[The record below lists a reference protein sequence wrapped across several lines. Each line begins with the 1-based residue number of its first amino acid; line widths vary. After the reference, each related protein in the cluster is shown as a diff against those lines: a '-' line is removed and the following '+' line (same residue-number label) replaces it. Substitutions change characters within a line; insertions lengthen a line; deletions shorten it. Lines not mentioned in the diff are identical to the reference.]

1 MTTLPFSRRQE
12 HERDCWHV
20 QDLAGQLVARW
31 PDPNGSIQIHHA
43 RTSDI
48 RLVPLP
54 EACAHSRKAFCFDFP
69 AVEWVRFVNLPLIRG
84 ATSHQLERLLA
95 WRPRIN
101 WLVMHHRPLLSA
113 DAINS

>member
-69 AVEWVRFVNLPLIRG
+69 AVEWVRFVNLPLHVTPARTPAG
-84 ATSHQLERLLA
+84 MAAKDQLACHAPSALA
-95 WRPRIN
+95 
-101 WLVMHHRPLLSA
+101 LG
-113 DAINS
+113 